1 MSANLKAILFCKFQR
16 SYYSRKTAAEIGRR
30 FFRLNTCQLFYDEED
45 TEVSQI
51 GKYEELLPCIG
62 AMEATCKEYDR
73 VVMRMDRGFYYD
85 DSGYLRY
92 NGIDSA
98 GGQLYGRVRKLFHGL
113 SRAKEKIALVVDS
126 DPELFEAVLSMLQ
139 AEAR

>member
-1 MSANLKAILFCKFQR
+1 MYSQSEEETYQLLGLLGYEGFFYIYDENDLKA
-16 SYYSRKTAAEIGRR
+16 
-30 FFRLNTCQLFYDEED
+30 
-45 TEVSQI
+45 SQK

-92 NGIDSA
+92 NGTGQT

-126 DPELFEAVLSMLQ
+126 DPELFEAVLAMLQ